1 MMMSSLGAAFTY
13 LGIFTS
19 GILAHWWQTPT
30 RWPRA
35 ASEGPSFEGL
45 AAECL
50 DRLDRIEPSVFGW
63 RTIFLLALA
72 FVAGALAAASASRL
86 VAGRGVG
93 GTPAAPSAAAS
104 IVFHQAVAD
113 APVLAQAA
121 PAVGA
126 ATPVDFTQLDLN
138 TYVPVG
144 RRPITSC
151 L

>member
-1 MMMSSLGAAFTY
+1 MMSSVGAAFTY

-19 GILAHWWQTPT
+19 GILAHWWQAPT
-30 RWPRA
+30 RWPRVA
-35 ASEGPSFEGL
+35 PGGPSFEGL

-50 DRLDRIEPSVFGW
+50 DRLDKIEPAASGW
-63 RTIFLLALA
+63 GTYFLLALA
-72 FVAGALAAASASRL
+72 FTAGAVVAASATRF

-93 GTPAAPSAAAS
+93 GSAAAPSAAAS

-113 APVLAQAA
+113 APVLAPAA
-121 PAVGA
+121 PALGA
-126 ATPVDFTQLDLN
+126 TAPVDFTQLDLN